1 MDGVLVRGVSASGAV
16 VLAGALVCA
25 CMRIT
30 GGAASLD
37 ADAQPIVLADALLE
51 PSRFPP
57 AYRAAVLDPR
67 ATGEAV
73 AAVEGVP
80 VGATVEPTGCAP
92 PRVGP
97 GPKHAVAAQGVDS
110 DTGAALTVI
119 LTRSDTALSARRDQ
133 IARCASLTATAG
145 EVVSTVDTV
154 LLAAPPVDADESLAT
169 EATILR
175 STEPAVRVLTLSAQI
190 DEARLTV
197 AWLNNDPG
205 VEPDTV
211 EPDTSALDVLF
222 TDALLTLQRAAR

>member
-1 MDGVLVRGVSASGAV
+1 MDGVLVRGASGVV
-16 VLAGALVCA
+16 VLAGALLCA
-25 CMRIT
+25 CVRFT
-30 GGAASLD
+30 DGTAAPA
-37 ADAQPIVLADALLE
+37 ADAKPVVLADALLE

-57 AYRAAVLDPR
+57 AYLAAVTDPQ

-80 VGATVEPTGCAP
+80 VGANVEPPGCAP
-92 PRVGP
+92 PRVGL
-97 GPKHAVAAQGVDS
+97 GPEHAVAARGVDS

-119 LTRSDTALSARRDQ
+119 LTRTDTALSVRRDQ
-133 IARCASLTATAG
+133 IARCTSLTATAG
-145 EVVSTVDTV
+145 EVISTVDTV
-154 LLAAPPVDADESLAT
+154 LLAPPPVESDESLAS

-197 AWLNNDPG
+197 AWLNTDPG
-205 VEPDTV
+205 V

-222 TDALLTLQRAAR
+222 TDALLTLRRAAR

>member
-1 MDGVLVRGVSASGAV
+1 MDGVLVRGASGAV
-16 VLAGALVCA
+16 VALAGALLCGCV
-25 CMRIT
+25 RVT
-30 GGAASLD
+30 DGTASLA
-37 ADAQPIVLADALLE
+37 ADAKPVVLADALLE

-57 AYRAAVLDPR
+57 AYRAAVLDPQ

-80 VGATVEPTGCAP
+80 VGATVEPPGCAP

-97 GPKHAVAAQGVDS
+97 GPEHAVAAQGVDS
-110 DTGAALTVI
+110 ATGAALTVI
-119 LTRSDTALSARRDQ
+119 LTRTDTALSARRDQ
-133 IARCASLTATAG
+133 IARCAALTATAG

-154 LLAAPPVDADESLAT
+154 LLAPPPVDADESLAS

-197 AWLNNDPG
+197 AWLNNDPA
-205 VEPDTV
+205 V

-222 TDALLTLQRAAR
+222 TDALLTLRRAAR